1 MTRLGAKSNNRDNLC
16 FINLE
21 SSLQGYASTLFPD
34 FFVVLKIG
42 NKIKFFYKKNKIS
55 VFLYTSEK
63 VKLYAIGDFAI
74 DTREIDIIVR
84 NSSRVKSNYQ
94 ITDQSIEMNDNISS
108 TLLKDNDISLSNIDF
123 TIKDIKLN

>member
-1 MTRLGAKSNNRDNLC
+1 MKKLKITSLQSTSVYHLSGS
-16 FINLE
+16 IVNLE
-21 SSLQGYASTLFPD
+21 WKVKNH

-42 NKIKFFYKKNKIS
+42 KKIKFFYKKNKIS
-55 VFLYTSEK
+55 VFLYNNEQ

-74 DTREIDIIVR
+74 DTREINIIVR

-108 TLLKDNDISLSNIDF
+108 TSLKDNDISLSNIDF

>member
-1 MTRLGAKSNNRDNLC
+1 MKKPKIT
-16 FINLE
+16 
-21 SSLQGYASTLFPD
+21 SLQSTSFYHLSGSIVNIEWKVKNH

-42 NKIKFFYKKNKIS
+42 NKIKFFYKKNKIC

-108 TLLKDNDISLSNIDF
+108 TSLKDNDISLSNVDF

>member
-1 MTRLGAKSNNRDNLC
+1 MKKPKIT
-16 FINLE
+16 
-21 SSLQGYASTLFPD
+21 SLQSTSFYHLSGCIVNIEWKVKNH